1 MSTKI
6 TSVISNTVL
15 GIPVIHLGTRLL
27 EPNGAYAYDV
37 APACSV
43 IRSLTAIIAFSMV
56 YGFITFKTMWRRGFI
71 LASAIPLGS
80 RVKLQTKA
88 GRRLTATLMSVSD
101 EAVIV
106 QRASRVPEPAMTV
119 PFGELA
125 RLQRDERNGF
135 SVGKAIG
142 IGLASGAGAIL
153 TLFAI
158 AMSIDD

>member
-1 MSTKI
+1 MRTL
-6 TSVISNTVL
+6 TSLLIAIVVTV
-15 GIPVIHLGTRLL
+15 H
-27 EPNGAYAYDV
+27 
-37 APACSV
+37 PALAAAQKETSPAV
-43 IRSLTAIIAFSMV
+43 EAAAFKEM
-56 YGFITFKTMWRRGFI
+56 
-71 LASAIPLGS
+71 ASAIPLGS